1 MTEAYRRLA
10 KRFHPDR
17 AGSRGA
23 QRMAEINAA
32 YDRLRD
38 EVAEPVP
45 VVSRAVRRGGW
56 LAEEVREALGP
67 ELLGVLVE
75 GEPIEM
81 VVRTSTWSSPD
92 TLLAVSDRRLLWL
105 LDDAVSHRVRYV
117 DYSSVAAVDHRLAW
131 PRKRTATL
139 RLDLLNGRRVSFADL
154 RPETA
159 AAITLHVRERLR
171 PRTARR

>member
-1 MTEAYRRLA
+1 
-10 KRFHPDR
+10 
-17 AGSRGA
+17 
-23 QRMAEINAA
+23 MAAINAA

-38 EVAEPVP
+38 EVSEPEPV
-45 VVSRAVRRGGW
+45 VARAAPWGAW
-56 LAEEVREALGP
+56 LPGAVREALGP
-67 ELLGVLVE
+67 ELLRLLVD

-81 VVRTSTWSSPD
+81 VVRASTWSSPD

-117 DYSSVAAVDHRLAW
+117 DFASVAAVDHRLAW

-159 AAITLHVRERLR
+159 TAIALHVRERIR
-171 PRTARR
+171 PGTARR

>member
-1 MTEAYRRLA
+1 VTQAYRRLA

-17 AGSRGA
+17 AGTRDA
-23 QRMAEINAA
+23 RRMAEINAA

-38 EVAEPVP
+38 EIAEPEP
-45 VVSRAVRRGGW
+45 VVARAVRWGSW
-56 LAEEVREALGP
+56 LDADVRASLGP
-67 ELLGVLVE
+67 ELLRVLAE
-75 GEPIEM
+75 GEAIET

-105 LDDAVSHRVRYV
+105 LDDAVSHRVRYI
-117 DYSSVAAVDHRLAW
+117 DYSSVAAVDYRLAW

-159 AAITLHVRERLR
+159 TAIALHVRERIR
-171 PRTARR
+171 PGTARR

>member
-1 MTEAYRRLA
+1 
-10 KRFHPDR
+10 
-17 AGSRGA
+17 
-23 QRMAEINAA
+23 MAEINAA

-38 EVAEPVP
+38 EVAEPEP
-45 VVSRAVRRGGW
+45 VVARAAVWGGW
-56 LAEEVREALGP
+56 LDEGVRDSLGP
-67 ELLGVLVE
+67 ELLRLLVD

-81 VVRTSTWSSPD
+81 VVSTSTWSSPD

-117 DYSSVAAVDHRLAW
+117 DYSSVAAVDYRLAW

-159 AAITLHVRERLR
+159 AAITLHVRERIG
-171 PRTARR
+171 PGTARR